1 MKVLFILFT
10 FFLAPASFA
19 NNPGVS
25 YQGRIFKPD
34 GNPLEGSSVQFRLQ
48 VRSPGSENCLLY
60 EEVQTLNMAGSS
72 GVFALTL
79 NDGTGT
85 RLDTATYQVDRIF
98 ANRETMTLDTT
109 RCATGTT
116 YTPNSSDGRK
126 LVVYFKDETMAAYEA
141 MPLMN
146 LNYVPQAMYALE
158 AQKVDKF
165 EVSHILRAVD
175 GSGNPATAP
184 ALNPT
189 QLTNL
194 NTLLATPA
202 ANYVQ
207 TTSNGS
213 VALPVVAGNPSSGLA
228 TGQIWYDSGSNVM
241 KYYDGAV
248 KTFGTSS
255 GLSSVGLTLPGMFS
269 VTNSPLTANGS
280 ITATLANQTA
290 NTVFAGPASGGPA
303 APTFRALAS
312 TDLPITGAAGTFIN
326 GGNSFGVAGNI
337 GTNDAFDLNLKTNN
351 TTKMTILSNGNVG
364 VGTTAPQE
372 KLNVVGNVLVNG
384 NNLFEFFGNSFPQ
397 SSGKLQFQNFYDSD
411 PGVGMTT
418 GNSKMSIQDITINAN
433 GDSRLSVLNNSDVE
447 IFSVTSAGNV
457 GIGTTTPVSRLTVNE
472 TNVAT
477 SGTRNLS
484 DFSLIVLPPSASTAV
499 NQGFQLKAYNNSTGA
514 YGYGAIRGMR
524 IESTF
529 NGAATS
535 SASTV
540 EGINVVSSAL
550 GGTATNVTGANILA
564 MGSGSPTTTLTRL
577 TGIDLTT
584 ELDGPA
590 STVNMYGVSSNLST
604 SGTVTSTNR
613 YGFYHNDY
621 NSGTSTNSYG
631 VYIYDDNWGTVTNHY
646 GIFLDTRAT
655 ATNNWGV
662 YQKVSAAKN
671 YFAGNVGIGTT
682 APQTTLQV
690 AGVIS
695 PAVDN
700 TTTLGSATYR
710 FTTVYATN
718 GTINTSD
725 RREKKDIYE
734 TDLGL
739 DFINKLRPV
748 SYRWNSGIDNDVHY
762 GLIAQEAEQVID
774 EIGKGEKTSIVT
786 HDETTDRYGV
796 RYSELISPLIKAI
809 QELYMKF
816 LGVDHKIAFLKVEN
830 ASIKQENAE
839 LKARLD
845 QQEKELAAIKNKLG
859 L

>member
-10 FFLAPASFA
+10 FFLATTSFA

-85 RLDTATYQVDRIF
+85 RLDAATYQVDRIF

-109 RCATGTT
+109 RCASGTT
-116 YTPNSSDGRK
+116 YAPNSSDGRK

-175 GSGNPATAP
+175 VSGNPVAAP

-207 TTSNGS
+207 TTTNGS
-213 VALPVVAGNPSSGLA
+213 AALPVVAGNPSSGLA
-228 TGQIWYDSGSNVM
+228 AGQIWYDSGSNVM

-364 VGTTAPQE
+364 
-372 KLNVVGNVLVNG
+372 
-384 NNLFEFFGNSFPQ
+384 
-397 SSGKLQFQNFYDSD
+397 
-411 PGVGMTT
+411 
-418 GNSKMSIQDITINAN
+418 
-433 GDSRLSVLNNSDVE
+433 
-447 IFSVTSAGNV
+447 
-457 GIGTTTPVSRLTVNE
+457 IGTTTPTQRLDVVGQIHASGDICTDAGGGKCLSSAGGGSSLIGLTGAGPSFNTTLGVGAGTATTIGIRNSLFGFNAGLLIQDGNNNTAVGYLALAST
-472 TNVAT
+472 TNSEANTAIGDKALNALSSGTYNSAIGAGSMKFTT
-477 SGTRNLS
+477 SGTYNAA
-484 DFSLIVLPPSASTAV
+484 FGTNSLYNNISGDHNTAV
-499 NQGFQLKAYNNSTGA
+499 GDRAL
-514 YGYGAIRGMR
+514 
-524 IESTF
+524 
-529 NGAATS
+529 NG
-535 SASTV
+535 
-540 EGINVVSSAL
+540 
-550 GGTATNVTGANILA
+550 VT
-564 MGSGSPTTTLTRL
+564 
-577 TGIDLTT
+577 TGI
-584 ELDGPA
+584 
-590 STVNMYGVSSNLST
+590 
-604 SGTVTSTNR
+604 R
-613 YGFYHNDY
+613 
-621 NSGTSTNSYG
+621 
-631 VYIYDDNWGTVTNHY
+631 
-646 GIFLDTRAT
+646 
-655 ATNNWGV
+655 
-662 YQKVSAAKN
+662 
-671 YFAGNVGIGTT
+671 NVGIGH
-682 APQTTLQV
+682 AAGNANQGGAYNVYVGDV
-690 AGVIS
+690 AG
-695 PAVDN
+695 
-700 TTTLGSATYR
+700 Y
-710 FTTVYATN
+710 
-718 GTINTSD
+718 
-725 RREKKDIYE
+725 
-734 TDLGL
+734 
-739 DFINKLRPV
+739 
-748 SYRWNSGIDNDVHY
+748 
-762 GLIAQEAEQVID
+762 
-774 EIGKGEKTSIVT
+774 EKTSGDNNVFIGANAGYNNLTGDRNVFIGS
-786 HDETTDRYGV
+786 HAGENETGSDKLYIANTNTPT
-796 RYSELISPLIKAI
+796 PLIYGDFSSEYVGIGTSTPSAKLHVYGDFKTGQI
-809 QELYMKF
+809 QV
-816 LGVDHKIAFLKVEN
+816 GSGTRVDGMGICEIGN
-830 ASIKQENAE
+830 QTITNAE
-839 LKARLD
+839 ASYSCSGIPGEDIVVHCSGAQAMTSAGSNGLYCRASGTSG
-845 QQEKELAAIKNKLG
+845 QVICNTVLANSVPMKWVCMWMYMTPPG
-859 L
+859 

>member
-1 MKVLFILFT
+1 MRRSMKVLFFIFT
-10 FFLAPASFA
+10 FFVTLSSFA

-34 GNPLEGSSVQFRLQ
+34 GNPLEGTTVQFRMQ

-85 RLDTATYQVDRIF
+85 RLDAATYQVDRIF

-165 EVSHILRAVD
+165 AVSNILRAVD

-189 QLTNL
+189 QLLNL
-194 NTLLATPA
+194 TTLLATPA

-228 TGQIWYDSGSNVM
+228 AGQIWYDSGSNVM

-248 KTFGTSS
+248 KTFGTSGG

-290 NTVFAGPASGGPA
+290 NSVFAGPSSGGPA

-364 VGTTAPQE
+364 VGTTAPGTMLEINGSAQIGS
-372 KLNVVGNVLVNG
+372 LNSTASNAAPSLAVGSSNLATGGYSFSQGSG
-384 NNLFEFFGNSFPQ
+384 NISTGASSF
-397 SSGKLQFQNFYDSD
+397 SSGVQTAALGAQSAAFGLQ
-411 PGVGMTT
+411 
-418 GNSKMSIQDITINAN
+418 
-433 GDSRLSVLNNSDVE
+433 
-447 IFSVTSAGNV
+447 TSAGSRGEFAVGTYGLSLGGSTSSLVSTDPVFTIGNGTSMVARSNAMTVLKNGNV
-457 GIGTTTPVSRLTVNE
+457 GIGTTS
-472 TNVAT
+472 
-477 SGTRNLS
+477 
-484 DFSLIVLPPSASTAV
+484 
-499 NQGFQLKAYNNSTGA
+499 
-514 YGYGAIRGMR
+514 
-524 IESTF
+524 
-529 NGAATS
+529 
-535 SASTV
+535 
-540 EGINVVSSAL
+540 
-550 GGTATNVTGANILA
+550 
-564 MGSGSPTTTLTRL
+564 
-577 TGIDLTT
+577 
-584 ELDGPA
+584 
-590 STVNMYGVSSNLST
+590 
-604 SGTVTSTNR
+604 
-613 YGFYHNDY
+613 
-621 NSGTSTNSYG
+621 
-631 VYIYDDNWGTVTNHY
+631 
-646 GIFLDTRAT
+646 
-655 ATNNWGV
+655 
-662 YQKVSAAKN
+662 
-671 YFAGNVGIGTT
+671 
-682 APQTTLQV
+682 PQTTLQV
-690 AGVIS
+690 AGIIS
-695 PAVDN
+695 PATNN
-700 TTTLGSATYR
+700 TYSLGNATYR
-710 FTTVYATN
+710 FTEVYATN

-725 RREKKDIYE
+725 RREKKDIYD

-748 SYRWNSGIDNDVHY
+748 SYRWNTGVDDDVHY
-762 GLIAQEAEQVID
+762 GLIAQEAEQVIA
-774 EIGKGEKTSIVT
+774 ETGKSEKTSIVT

-796 RYSELISPLIKAI
+796 RYSELISPLIKAV
-809 QELYMKF
+809 QELYNRF
-816 LGVDHKIAFLKVEN
+816 LGVDREIASVKAEN
-830 ASIKQENAE
+830 ATIKQENATIKQENATIKQENAE
-839 LKARLD
+839 VKARLD
-845 QQEKELAAIKNKLG
+845 QQEKQLAAIKNKLG